1 MGIRID
7 PTLEFVWRDPATV
20 QLGVDPPLAV
30 VPVPTTAEERFVCA
44 LRRETGREALGALA
58 AGLRCPPEVAADVLA
73 AAAPAVVEVIP
84 RPAPRVQVHGTGS
97 VADSVAAQ
105 LAGEGV
111 TVVRTTTGSGT
122 APDVTTTSSSRPSG
136 AGPAGARR
144 ESGAGTRRGSGAG
157 TRRGSGAERDPAPA
171 PGAGTDLDPG
181 TGTGTPLAFAVAV
194 ADHVLD
200 PALRAA
206 WTRRDV
212 PHVAVLV
219 GDGTVRVGPVVSAG
233 DGPCL
238 QCVEYARTD
247 DDPAWPA
254 IAAQLWGRP
263 AAALGPW
270 RTAAVAVAVVRIVLE
285 HLPGSTAVH
294 PGSVRRR
301 GDGPGHEQV
310 CFARA
315 DLSVTR
321 QPVQPHPRCAC
332 RGLPGNDSAPGS
344 PHASTPAATTSR
356 SPTDAHG

>member
-44 LRRETGREALGALA
+44 LRRETGREAMGALA

-97 VADSVAAQ
+97 VADAVAAQ

-122 APDVTTTSSSRPSG
+122 APDVTATSSSRPSG

-144 ESGAGTRRGSGAG
+144 ESGGGTRPESGAV
-157 TRRGSGAERDPAPA
+157 RDPAP
-171 PGAGTDLDPG
+171 GTGTDLDPDPG
-181 TGTGTPLAFAVAV
+181 TGTATGTPLAFAVAV

-212 PHVAVLV
+212 PHLAVLV
-219 GDGTVRVGPVVSAG
+219 SDGTVRVGPVVSAG

-270 RTAAVAVAVVRIVLE
+270 RTAAVAVAVVRTVLE

-294 PGSVRRR
+294 PCSVRRR

-310 CFARA
+310 RFARA

-344 PHASTPAATTSR
+344 PHAPTPAATTSR
-356 SPTDAHG
+356 SPTDAPG